1 MTTDHLVLAYDYV
14 RHIDMSNNRKLQY
27 RWAGPYRVTE
37 VLPNNR
43 FKLQD
48 VTGTPIRGIFH
59 GDRLK
64 AFVKDP
70 DGTWEPVDADKD
82 TWSHEDPLAPVP
94 SVDQQIPVKKRRGRL
109 PRNPP
114 RTIDIDK
121 TVTPQL
127 PQARAKIQVEI
138 PTGTRKGY
146 TVYPDLS

>member
-1 MTTDHLVLAYDYV
+1 MLENRPEDIDATCRAIAAQRKRRAHDVDQHNKAKIRSSPLTTDHLVLAYDYV

-64 AFVKDP
+64 AFVKDLN
-70 DGTWEPVDADKD
+70 GT
-82 TWSHEDPLAPVP
+82 
-94 SVDQQIPVKKRRGRL
+94 
-109 PRNPP
+109 
-114 RTIDIDK
+114 
-121 TVTPQL
+121 
-127 PQARAKIQVEI
+127 
-138 PTGTRKGY
+138 
-146 TVYPDLS
+146 